1 MGTVLPY
8 SQNKSEKGLLLRFSL
23 KGVEKN
29 VVLYTEDYA
38 I

>member
-8 SQNKSEKGLLLRFSL
+8 SQNKSEKGLLRFSL